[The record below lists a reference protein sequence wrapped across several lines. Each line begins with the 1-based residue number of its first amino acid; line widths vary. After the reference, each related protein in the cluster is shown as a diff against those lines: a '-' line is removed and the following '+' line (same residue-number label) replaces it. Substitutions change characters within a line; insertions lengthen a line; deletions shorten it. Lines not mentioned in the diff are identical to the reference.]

1 MLSEVAMSR
10 IAALIK
16 LSGSSVRLIV
26 EDHFPEH
33 RNVGGKYK
41 MSDHS
46 ITLYLKEIEEQCIN
60 LLGSLEELDE
70 YIAII
75 FAHELGHA
83 EDQELPGLSDRL
95 DSAFSEME
103 HNLIAL
109 QIEENAWRYAKDILG
124 LGAGQLFDTIV
135 EHSLQAYRLSVQAD
149 IA

>member
-1 MLSEVAMSR
+1 MSR
-10 IAALIK
+10 ITALIK
-16 LSGSSVRLIV
+16 LSGSSVRLNV
-26 EDHFPEH
+26 ENYFPDN

-46 ITLYLKEIEEQCIN
+46 ITLYLKEIEEQCSS
-60 LLGSLEELDE
+60 LLGSLEQLDE
-70 YIAII
+70 YITII

-83 EDQELPGLSDRL
+83 EDHELTELSDRL

-109 QIEENAWRYAKDILG
+109 RIEENAWRYAREILG
-124 LGAGQLFDTIV
+124 LAAGQLFDTIV